1 MDVVCDVL
9 MEYLRQPSFIQAHFT
24 LQELKKDEKLLLIL
38 NEALKV
44 LQYINLILNTS
55 VDTYVCLHTFICSA
69 QKFHICINNCI
80 ENSIENV
87 SICLF
92 KMFLS

>member
-1 MDVVCDVL
+1 

-44 LQYINLILNTS
+44 LQCINLILNTN
-55 VDTYVCLHTFICSA
+55 VDTYDYLYYLYVQPESFMFVL
-69 QKFHICINNCI
+69 INNCI
-80 ENSIENV
+80 EESIKNV
-87 SICLF
+87 CICLLKYSCQNF
-92 KMFLS
+92 TL

>member
-1 MDVVCDVL
+1 

-44 LQYINLILNTS
+44 LQYINLILYTN
-55 VDTYVCLHTFICSA
+55 VDTYNYLYVQPENFMFVLIY
-69 QKFHICINNCI
+69 CI

-87 SICLF
+87 CICLF